1 MRALGLLTYPEAVS
15 MPRQE
20 RLPAHRVLSHVMV
33 MVAVSA
39 VLGIVVAGLALPFA
53 GVVGV
58 GARNVAHTMD
68 DLPEELTIDELSQ
81 RTTILDANGNRLA
94 SLYDENRVKV
104 PLKGISRTMVKAVVA
119 IEDYRF
125 YEHGALDLKGTLRAL
140 ITNQA
145 NSGVVQGGSSI
156 TQQLVKLTLL
166 SQAKTKAEK
175 AAAID
180 DTYARKLK
188 ELRYAIALEQSHP
201 KDWILE
207 RYLNTAYFGDG
218 AYGVQAAARHY
229 FNVNARDLNL
239 RQSAV
244 LAGLVKNPT
253 GYDPTNY
260 PDRAL
265 ERRDVVLDRMAE
277 LNAIP
282 REKAEHTKEKDLGLN
297 IQDVDNGCVNARA
310 PFFCDYVIEWLLQDE
325 SLGATVQERRNLLK
339 NGGLTIKT
347 TVDLA
352 DQEAADNAVQAH
364 VYPNDDAIG
373 ALALV
378 EPGTGDV
385 KALAQ
390 SRPMGRDRATGET
403 YLNYTVPKEY
413 STANGFQPG
422 STFKVFVLATAID
435 EGLPLTTAFNSQSP
449 MTFNLDDYA
458 NCPGEPTFGYG
469 TFDTENSTGTGTYN
483 MYSGTR
489 NSINTYFMQLEQ
501 DTGVCKPYELA
512 QAMGVH
518 LDDPSVERFPSFTL
532 GVGDASPLE
541 MAEAYA
547 TFAARGL
554 HCNNRPVTQIL
565 DAGGNVLKD
574 YPSQC
579 QQVMQQQTADAV
591 SDVLRGVIEGG
602 FASAQALTTPAAG
615 KTGTTQ
621 SQKAVWF
628 CGYTPHLAAAAVIA
642 GANQLGTPI
651 SLQYQTVGGEY
662 IPEASGSG
670 FAAPIWGDAM
680 KVITAAAPYEDF
692 VYPSGVEGAG
702 VVNVPAPPPPRGHGG
717 GHGGG
722 HAGGHGGR

>member
-1 MRALGLLTYPEAVS
+1 MSPLEPLTYPGAVS

-20 RLPAHRVLSHVMV
+20 RLPAYRVLSHLAVMA
-33 MVAVSA
+33 AVSV
-39 VLGIVVAGLALPFA
+39 VLGIVVAGLAIPFA
-53 GVVGV
+53 GVAGV
-58 GARNVAHTMD
+58 GARSVARTMD
-68 DLPEELTIDELSQ
+68 DLPEELEIDELSQ

-140 ITNQA
+140 VTNQA

-166 SQAKTKAEK
+166 SQAKTKEEK
-175 AAAID
+175 AAATD

-239 RQSAV
+239 RQSAL

-277 LNAIP
+277 LNTIP
-282 REKAEHTKEKDLGLN
+282 RDKAEKTKEKDLGLDV
-297 IQDVDNGCVNARA
+297 QDVDNGCVNARA

-339 NGGLTIKT
+339 SGGLTIKT

-352 DQEAADNAVQAH
+352 SQQAADSAVAAH
-364 VYPNDDAIG
+364 VYPNDQAIG

-390 SRPMGRDRATGET
+390 SRPMGRDRASGET

-422 STFKVFVLATAID
+422 STFKVFVLADAID
-435 EGLPLTTAFNSQSP
+435 QGLPLTTSFSSGSP

-458 NCPGEPTFGYG
+458 NCPGEPTFGAG

-554 HCNNRPVTQIL
+554 HCDNRPVTQIL

-574 YPSQC
+574 YASNC
-579 QQVMQQQTADAV
+579 TQVMQQQTADAV
-591 SDVLRGVIEGG
+591 SDILRGVIEPGG
-602 FASAQALTTPAAG
+602 FADAQALTTPAAG

-651 SLQYQTVGGEY
+651 SLQYQTIGGTY
-662 IPEASGSG
+662 VSSASGSG

-680 KVITAAAPYEDF
+680 KAITAAAPYEDF
-692 VYPSGVEGAG
+692 VFPTAVEGAG
-702 VVNVPAPPPPRGHGG
+702 VTNVPAPPPRGHHGPRGG
-717 GHGGG
+717 GHGGN
-722 HAGGHGGR
+722 GGR